1 MDRKSEDVKKGASV
15 TLMGSDRSFIYTIF
29 SLGASH
35 IGFGPGL
42 EEIACPNPTHELE
55 PTAHLRGLLSISIY
69 SSP

>member
-35 IGFGPGL
+35 IGFGAGL
-42 EEIACPNPTHELE
+42 EEIACPTRPM
-55 PTAHLRGLLSISIY
+55 S
-69 SSP
+69 SSPRPIYADYCP